1 MNEKLTHFDGAGNAV
16 MVDVTE
22 KNITQRCAVEQGLI
36 YVNEAVMQAVVEGS
50 AAKGDVLGVA

>member
-22 KNITQRCAVEQGLI
+22 KNITQRCAVAQGLI
-36 YVNEAVMQAVVEGS
+36 YVNEAVM
-50 AAKGDVLGVA
+50 